1 MRRGRKKVRG
11 IARRLHK
18 TIQIQRG
25 PGVIARI
32 RSVRGTIT
40 RDERSEAFPV
50 DGSGLTALPRPA
62 RRALLIVSLGIGPM
76 PLPGGSNDFLQR
88 RVRRLPPEL
97 APDSFCGGGQPP
109 RGGPPARGPP

>member
-1 MRRGRKKVRG
+1 MKVRG

-50 DGSGLTALPRPA
+50 DGSGLTALLPPA
-62 RRALLIVSLGIGPM
+62 RRTLVIASPLLIVSLGIGPM
-76 PLPGGSNDFLQR
+76 PFPGGSDDLLQR
-88 RVRRLPPEL
+88 RVLRLAAE
-97 APDSFCGGGQPP
+97 APVVGGDH
-109 RGGPPARGPP
+109 RFR